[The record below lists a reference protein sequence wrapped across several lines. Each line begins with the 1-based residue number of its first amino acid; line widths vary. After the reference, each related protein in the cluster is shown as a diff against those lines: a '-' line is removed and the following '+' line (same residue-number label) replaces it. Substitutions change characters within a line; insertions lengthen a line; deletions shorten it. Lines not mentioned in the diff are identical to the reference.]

1 MDIIGMTIS
10 ASAVILLIMALRKI
24 FPYALSGRTAK
35 LLWLTVAV
43 RLLIPFMNF
52 TFVTVRV
59 TYSPDNSAS
68 AGDVTQTLAMPIT
81 RFGLPSIPITAD
93 IPDFARYI
101 WLFGAV
107 FTGALFLFRHIKTRR
122 EFSCALPWEYDI
134 ATLLT
139 GYKIRRK
146 VNLCVSDMTD
156 TPFTYGV
163 IFPRIILPKSAL
175 AADDTHL
182 KNILCHELGHIKR
195 IDVIYKLI
203 LILCAAVHWF
213 NPLVWIMLAFAERD
227 IELACDRAAMSH
239 VKCSPEEYAMTLISM
254 EERRSGLFG
263 TSFTGGCLKE
273 RIISIMTGRGKKSSV
288 LAIFAAALTLSAA
301 VCVNFYCEPRPG
313 EEEVT
318 EAVFSDDLF
327 IVSDSAHSIAVESV
341 TDNADIENT
350 VVEGTAEDIAI
361 EYAADEIYIFSE
373 YAEEAVQPHN

>member
-24 FPYALSGRTAK
+24 FPSALSGRTAK
-35 LLWLTVAV
+35 LLWLTAAA

-52 TFVTVRV
+52 TFVTVSV
-59 TYSPDNSAS
+59 TYSPDKSAF

-93 IPDFARYI
+93 FPDFVNYI

-107 FTGALFLFRHIKTRR
+107 FTLSLFMFRHIKTRM

-134 ATLLT
+134 APLLT
-139 GYKIRRK
+139 EYKIRRK

-175 AADDTHL
+175 AADDTQL
-182 KNILCHELGHIKR
+182 KNILCHELGHIKSY
-195 IDVIYKLI
+195 DVIYKFI
-203 LILCAAVHWF
+203 LIFCAAVHWF
-213 NPLVWIMLAFAERD
+213 NPLVWIMLALANRD
-227 IELACDRAAMSH
+227 IELACDRAAISRG
-239 VKCSPEEYAMTLISM
+239 KCSPEEYAMTLISM

-263 TSFTGGCLKE
+263 ASFTGGCLKE
-273 RIISIMTGRGKKSSV
+273 RIISIMTGRRKKSSV
-288 LAIFAAALTLSAA
+288 LAVFAAALTLSAA
-301 VCVNFYCEPRPG
+301 VCVNFYCEPTLG

-318 EAVFSDDLF
+318 EAVFSDDFF
-327 IVSDSAHSIAVESV
+327 IASDSAHSIAVESV
-341 TDNADIENT
+341 TDNT
-350 VVEGTAEDIAI
+350 VVEDTDEDIAF
-361 EYAADEIYIFSE
+361 EYAAGEIYIFSD
-373 YAEEAVQPHN
+373 YAEETVHH

>member
-1 MDIIGMTIS
+1 
-10 ASAVILLIMALRKI
+10 
-24 FPYALSGRTAK
+24 
-35 LLWLTVAV
+35 
-43 RLLIPFMNF
+43 
-52 TFVTVRV
+52 
-59 TYSPDNSAS
+59 
-68 AGDVTQTLAMPIT
+68 
-81 RFGLPSIPITAD
+81 
-93 IPDFARYI
+93 
-101 WLFGAV
+101 
-107 FTGALFLFRHIKTRR
+107 
-122 EFSCALPWEYDI
+122 
-134 ATLLT
+134 
-139 GYKIRRK
+139 
-146 VNLCVSDMTD
+146 
-156 TPFTYGV
+156 
-163 IFPRIILPKSAL
+163 
-175 AADDTHL
+175 
-182 KNILCHELGHIKR
+182 
-195 IDVIYKLI
+195 
-203 LILCAAVHWF
+203 
-213 NPLVWIMLAFAERD
+213 MLAFAERD

-273 RIISIMTGRGKKSSV
+273 RIISIMTGRRKKSSV